1 MFILFALS
9 GMVQAGSV
17 LVLGDSISAGY
28 GLEKTSQGWVALLEQ
43 KLKPRAVAVVNASI
57 SGETS
62 AGGLARV
69 NDLLKHH
76 GPSVVIVELGGND
89 GLRGLSPG
97 QMKSNLSEIITRAK
111 AAKARV
117 LLLGMKIPPNYGK
130 RYADLFQKVY
140 PELADQYGVT
150 WVPFLLEGV
159 GGHEQ
164 LMQADGLHPNLE
176 AQPLLMAAVWRK
188 LEPMLEK

>member
-1 MFILFALS
+1 MAQ
-9 GMVQAGSV
+9 VRAGTV

-43 KLKPRAVAVVNASI
+43 KLKPRGVAVVNASI

-69 NDLLKHH
+69 DGLLKQHR
-76 GPSVVIVELGGND
+76 PSVVVVELGGND
-89 GLRGLSPG
+89 GLRGLSPA
-97 QMKSNLSEIITRAK
+97 QMKSNLGEIITRAK
-111 AAKARV
+111 ADKARV
-117 LLLGMKIPPNYGK
+117 LLLGMKMPPNYGK
-130 RYADLFQKVY
+130 RYAEMFQKVY
-140 PELADQYGVT
+140 PELAAQYGVA

-159 GGHEQ
+159 GGYEQ

-176 AQPLLMAAVWRK
+176 AQPLLLAAAWRE
-188 LEPMLEK
+188 LEPMLDK